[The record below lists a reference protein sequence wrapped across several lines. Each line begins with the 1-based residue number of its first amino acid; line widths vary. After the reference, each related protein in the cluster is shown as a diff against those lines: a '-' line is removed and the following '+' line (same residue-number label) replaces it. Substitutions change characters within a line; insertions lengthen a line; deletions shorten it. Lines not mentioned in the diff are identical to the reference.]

1 MTESKDNMTSN
12 ASIASPGT
20 LTSIATLRDGSIPD
34 RSAPYTNYPI
44 PPIGSPHAGLAS
56 LYPGNGP
63 QSSDPTTYC
72 KRLIRPLWAHEN
84 QLPLMLTLHRTSK
97 AWDRIKIGKAWMGHR
112 NVKAAEM
119 ALERDLNRVVP
130 AVAVSKH
137 DSLLMH
143 KLHVRLHGTQKV
155 LHVHSDGSPYKE
167 RAKKVNLDE
176 QRIERWT
183 SRMLSARSTPELHA
197 RNVLLCF

>member
-1 MTESKDNMTSN
+1 
-12 ASIASPGT
+12 
-20 LTSIATLRDGSIPD
+20 
-34 RSAPYTNYPI
+34 
-44 PPIGSPHAGLAS
+44 
-56 LYPGNGP
+56 
-63 QSSDPTTYC
+63 
-72 KRLIRPLWAHEN
+72 
-84 QLPLMLTLHRTSK
+84 
-97 AWDRIKIGKAWMGHR
+97 MGHR

-119 ALERDLNRVVP
+119 ALDRDLNRVVP

-155 LHVHSDGSPYKE
+155 LDVHSDGSPYKE

-197 RNVLLCF
+197 LNVLFMSFMDPCSIYLYQLSDASKLASKSTTGARDYTFLSAASSCP